1 MLDDLS
7 RVLRFKP
14 HLLVLDAGPETLFVV
29 DEFKRAMLSGA
40 IFVRIAACLRG
51 RMTIA
56 EIVTS
61 LAGTFGEWDVLAR
74 LDHLVRRGYVRAD
87 PPHGDDAARGYFERA
102 GLDGDAACARVAQ
115 LRVAVETFGADGAP
129 LRRALDTAGIGI
141 AKEAELTVAIV
152 DTHDRDDL
160 AACAARVAARGGAL
174 LVVAAGGVQT
184 LIGPLLADGVDA
196 LADAP
201 CVECVRYWIRVN
213 RPVEALLAR
222 HHGRDATHVPP
233 AASRAGAAAAA
244 ALVAATVEQIA
255 VNRAVA
261 ERLQTHI
268 VAQRLDTLTVERHR
282 VVRRPQCPCCGHP
295 LWMREQAA
303 RAPRLAAPAPLARA
317 DGGYRT
323 ADPQQVFARHAHLI
337 SPVSGAIAYLHPMPK
352 RHAGLRKVYASGFLV
367 CPAAVP
373 DSNRFDRLCSGKGR
387 TDEQARTS
395 ALCEALERFSSV
407 YQGDEA
413 TVTGSIDGLRADPA
427 CDAEPIHVNALQQF
441 SERQF
446 DARDAIN
453 ALTRDVRKQVPP
465 RFTSRDVIDW
475 TPAWSLVDGRR
486 RLVPLSYCYA
496 ETPDSARAPAACVHN
511 PNGCAAGSSLD
522 EAMLQGM
529 LELIER
535 DAVAIWW
542 YNRIERPGIELAS
555 FADPYF
561 DALVHEYATFGWR
574 VWALDI
580 TTDLTVPTVAALAEN
595 LQDGRFSIGF
605 GCHPDGRIAV
615 QRALTEVNQLL
626 DIAADAPDPWDR
638 DMLSSTRFL
647 YPAPGTPATTH
658 STWQPLDIASLPA
671 AIAHCVGRIAAAGMD
686 VLVVDKTRPDIGLSV
701 VQVIAPGLCHFWPRF
716 GARRLYSVPVAL
728 GWRAR
733 PCDETALNPALLFL

>member
-1 MLDDLS
+1 MLDDFS
-7 RVLRFKP
+7 RILRFKP
-14 HLLVLDAGPETLFVV
+14 HLRVLDAGPDTLFVV

-40 IFVRIAACLRG
+40 LFVRIAACLRT
-51 RMTIA
+51 RMTTG

-61 LAGTFGEWDVLAR
+61 LSGEFGEWNVLAG
-74 LDHLVRRGYVRAD
+74 LDHLVRRAYVRAD
-87 PPHGDDAARGYFERA
+87 APHDDDAARGFFERA
-102 GLDGDAACARVAQ
+102 GLDGDAACAQVAQ
-115 LRVAVETFGADGAP
+115 LRVAVERFGADDAA
-129 LRRALDTAGIGI
+129 LRRALDAAGIDVV
-141 AKEAELTVAIV
+141 ADAALTVAIA

-184 LIGPLLADGVDA
+184 LIGPLLAGGGA

-201 CVECVRYWIRVN
+201 CIECVRYWIRIN

-222 HHGRDATHVPP
+222 HHGSDATRLPQ
-233 AASRAGAAAAA
+233 AASRAAAAAAA
-244 ALVAATVEQIA
+244 ALVAATLEQIA
-255 VNRAVA
+255 VSRTASERA
-261 ERLQTHI
+261 QTHI
-268 VAQRLDTLTVERHR
+268 VAQRIDTLAAERHR
-282 VVRRPQCPCCGHP
+282 VLKRPQCPCCGNP
-295 LWMREQAA
+295 AWMREQAA
-303 RAPRLAAPAPLARA
+303 RAPRLADPAPLARA

-373 DSNRFDRLCSGKGR
+373 GSNRFDRICSGKGR

-413 TVTGSIDGLRADPA
+413 TLTGSIDSLLADPA
-427 CDAEPIHVNALQQF
+427 CDAAPIHVNDLQQF

-465 RFTSRDVIDW
+465 RFTARDVIDW
-475 TPAWSLVDGRR
+475 TPAWSLVTGRR

-511 PNGCAAGSSLD
+511 PNGCAAGSSVD
-522 EAMLQGM
+522 EAILQGM

-542 YNRIERPGIELAS
+542 YNRIPRPGVELAS
-555 FADPYF
+555 FDDPYF
-561 DALVHEYATFGWR
+561 EALVREYATFGWR
-574 VWALDI
+574 LWALDI
-580 TTDLTVPTVAALAEN
+580 TADLGVPTVAALAEN
-595 LQDGRFSIGF
+595 PQDGRFSIGF

-626 DIAADAPDPWDR
+626 DVTADAPHPWDR
-638 DMLSSTRFL
+638 DKLADTRFL
-647 YPAPGTPATTH
+647 YPADEAPATTA
-658 STWQPLDIASLPA
+658 STWQPVDAASLPA
-671 AIAHCVGRIAAAGMD
+671 AIAHAVGRIAAAGMD
-686 VLVVDKTRPDIGLSV
+686 VLVVDKTRPDIGLHV

-716 GARRLYSVPVAL
+716 GAQRLYSVPVQL
-728 GWRAR
+728 GWRGQ
-733 PCDETALNPALLFL
+733 PCSEPELNEALLFL

>member
-40 IFVRIAACLRG
+40 IFVRIAACLRA

-87 PPHGDDAARGYFERA
+87 TPHDDDAARGFFERT
-102 GLDGDAACARVAQ
+102 GLDGDAACARVVQ
-115 LRVAVETFGADGAP
+115 LRVAVEAFGADDAA
-129 LRRALDTAGIGI
+129 LRRALDTAGIDVVPD
-141 AKEAELTVAIV
+141 AELTVAIT

-184 LIGPLLADGVDA
+184 LIGPLLAGGGA

-201 CVECVRYWIRVN
+201 CIECVRYWIRIN

-222 HHGRDATHVPP
+222 HHGSDATRLPP

-255 VNRAVA
+255 VNRTVS
-261 ERLQTHI
+261 ERSQTHI
-268 VAQRLDTLTVERHR
+268 VAQRIDTLAAERHR
-282 VVRRPQCPCCGHP
+282 VLKRPQCPCCGNP
-295 LWMREQAA
+295 AWMREQAA
-303 RAPRLAAPAPLARA
+303 RAPQLADHAPLARA

-323 ADPQQVFARHAHLI
+323 ADPQQVFERYAHLI

-373 DSNRFDRLCSGKGR
+373 GSNRFDRICSGKGR
-387 TDEQARTS
+387 TDEQARVS
-395 ALCEALERFSSV
+395 ALCEALERYSSV

-413 TVTGSIDGLRADPA
+413 TLTGSIESLLADPA
-427 CDAEPIHVNALQQF
+427 CDAVPIHVNDLQQF

-465 RFTSRDVIDW
+465 RFTARDVIDW
-475 TPAWSLVDGRR
+475 TPAWSLVTGRR
-486 RLVPLSYCYA
+486 HLVPLSYCYA
-496 ETPDSARAPAACVHN
+496 ETPDSAQAPAACVHN
-511 PNGCAAGSSLD
+511 PNGCAAGSNVD
-522 EAMLQGM
+522 EAILQGM

-542 YNRIERPGIELAS
+542 YNRIPRPGVDLAS
-555 FADPYF
+555 FDDPYF
-561 DALVHEYATFGWR
+561 DALVREYATFGWR
-574 VWALDI
+574 LWALDI
-580 TTDLTVPTVAALAEN
+580 TTDLGVPTVAALAEN
-595 LQDGRFSIGF
+595 PQDGHFSIGF

-626 DIAADAPDPWDR
+626 DVAAEAPHPWDR
-638 DMLSSTRFL
+638 DKLSETEFL
-647 YPAPGTPATTH
+647 YPANGVRCTTC
-658 STWQPLDIASLPA
+658 STWRPSDAASLPA
-671 AIAHCVGRIAAAGMD
+671 ALAHCVGRIAAAGID

-716 GARRLYSVPVAL
+716 GARRLYSVPVEL
-728 GWRAR
+728 GWRAQ
-733 PCDETALNPALLFL
+733 PCDEQELNPALLFL

>member
-1 MLDDLS
+1 MLEDPS

-29 DEFKRAMLSGA
+29 DEFRRAMLSGA
-40 IFVRIAACLRG
+40 IYVQIAACVRA

-87 PPHGDDAARGYFERA
+87 PPHDDDAARGFFERA
-102 GLDGDAACARVAQ
+102 GLDGDAAQARVAQ
-115 LRVAVETFGADGAP
+115 LRVAVETFGADGAA
-129 LRRALDTAGIGI
+129 LRRALDTAGI
-141 AKEAELTVAIV
+141 AVVPDAELTVAIA

-160 AACAARVAARGGAL
+160 AACAARVTARGGAL
-174 LVVAAGGVQT
+174 LVVAASGVQT
-184 LIGPLLADGVDA
+184 LIGPLLAGGGA
-196 LADAP
+196 HADAP
-201 CVECVRYWIRVN
+201 CIECVRYWIRIN

-222 HHGRDATHVPP
+222 HHGSGAARLPP

-261 ERLQTHI
+261 ERLHTHI
-268 VAQRLDTLTVERHR
+268 VAQRIDTLAVERHR
-282 VVRRPQCPCCGHP
+282 VIRRPQCPCCGNP
-295 LWMREQAA
+295 AWMREQAT
-303 RAPRLAAPAPLARA
+303 RAPRLAGHAPLARA

-323 ADPQQVFARHAHLI
+323 AGPQQVFERHAHLI

-373 DSNRFDRLCSGKGR
+373 ESNRFDRICSGKGS
-387 TDEQARTS
+387 TDEQARVS

-413 TVTGSIDGLRADPA
+413 TLTGSMESLLADPA
-427 CDAEPIHVNALQQF
+427 GDAEPIHVNELQQF
-441 SERQF
+441 SDRQF

-475 TPAWSLVDGRR
+475 TPAWSLVNGRR

-496 ETPDSARAPAACVHN
+496 ETPGSAQALAACVHN
-511 PNGCAAGSSLD
+511 PNGCAAGSSVD
-522 EAMLQGM
+522 EAILQGM

-542 YNRIERPGIELAS
+542 YNRVARPGIDLAS
-555 FADPYF
+555 FGDAYF

-580 TTDLTVPTVAALAEN
+580 TTDLGVPTVAALAEN
-595 LQDGRFSIGF
+595 PQDGRFSIGF

-626 DIAADAPDPWDR
+626 DIAADAPHPWDR
-638 DMLSSTRFL
+638 DTLPETGFL
-647 YPAPGTPATTH
+647 YPAAGVPATTR
-658 STWQPLDIASLPA
+658 STWQPIDAASLPA
-671 AIAHCVGRIAAAGMD
+671 ALAHCTGRIAAAGMD
-686 VLVVDKTRPDIGLSV
+686 VLVVDKTRPDIGLCV

-716 GARRLYSVPVAL
+716 GAQRLYSVPVRL
-728 GWRAR
+728 GWRAQ

>member
-29 DEFKRAMLSGA
+29 DEFRRAMLSGA
-40 IFVRIAACLRG
+40 IFVRIAACLRA

-87 PPHGDDAARGYFERA
+87 PPHVDDAARGFFERA
-102 GLDGDAACARVAQ
+102 GLDGDAACARMAQ
-115 LRVAVETFGADGAP
+115 LRVAVETFGADGAA
-129 LRRALDTAGIGI
+129 LRRALDAAGIGI
-141 AKEAELTVAIV
+141 AKEASLTLSNT
-152 DTHDRDDL
+152 DTPYRYYR
-160 AACAARVAARGGAL
+160 AAGAARVAARGGAL
-174 LVVAAGGVQT
+174 LVVATGGVQT
-184 LIGPLLADGVDA
+184 LIGPLLAGGGA
-196 LADAP
+196 LAEAP
-201 CVECVRYWIRVN
+201 CIECVRDWMRIN

-222 HHGRDATHVPP
+222 HHGSDATRVPV
-233 AASRAGAAAAA
+233 AASRAAAAAA
-244 ALVAATVEQIA
+244 VALVAATVEQLA
-255 VNRAVA
+255 VNRVVA
-261 ERLQTHI
+261 ERAQTHI
-268 VAQRLDTLTVERHR
+268 VAQRLDTLAVERHR
-282 VVRRPQCPCCGHP
+282 VVRRPQCPCCGNP
-295 LWMREQAA
+295 AWMREQAA
-303 RAPRLAAPAPLARA
+303 RAPRLAGDAPLART
-317 DGGYRT
+317 DGGYRS
-323 ADPQQVFARHAHLI
+323 ADPQQVFARHTHLI

-395 ALCEALERFSSV
+395 ALCETLERFSSV

-413 TVTGSIDGLRADPA
+413 TVTGSLDSLRADPA

-465 RFTSRDVIDW
+465 RFTSRDIIDW
-475 TPAWSLVDGRR
+475 TPAWSLVNGRR

-496 ETPDSARAPAACVHN
+496 ETPDSAQAMAACVHN

-522 EAMLQGM
+522 EAILQGM

-542 YNRIERPGIELAS
+542 YNRIARPGIDLAA
-555 FADPYF
+555 FDDPYF

-580 TTDLTVPTVAALAEN
+580 TTDLAVPTVVALAEN
-595 LQDGRFSIGF
+595 PRDGRFSIGF

-626 DIAADAPDPWDR
+626 DIAADAPHPWDR
-638 DMLSSTRFL
+638 DTLSSTGFL
-647 YPAPGTPATTH
+647 YPAAGMPATTP
-658 STWQPLDIASLPA
+658 STWRRPDAASLPA
-671 AIAHCVGRIAAAGMD
+671 VIAECVERIAAAGMD

-728 GWRAR
+728 GWRAQ

>member
-14 HLLVLDAGPETLFVV
+14 HLLVLDAGPDTLFVV

-40 IFVRIAACLRG
+40 IFVRIAACLRA

-129 LRRALDTAGIGI
+129 LRRALDMAGLGI

-174 LVVAAGGVQT
+174 LVVAAGGVQM
-184 LIGPLLADGVDA
+184 LIGPLLAGGVDA

-222 HHGRDATHVPP
+222 HHGRDAKHVPP

-261 ERLQTHI
+261 ERSQTHI

-373 DSNRFDRLCSGKGR
+373 DRNRFDRLCSGKGR

-542 YNRIERPGIELAS
+542 YNRIERPGIDLAS

-605 GCHPDGRIAV
+605 GCHFDGRIAV

-638 DMLSSTRFL
+638 DMLSSTGFL

>member
-1 MLDDLS
+1 MLDDFS

-40 IFVRIAACLRG
+40 HFVQIAACLRA

-56 EIVTS
+56 EIVAS

-74 LDHLVRRGYVRAD
+74 LDHLVQRGYLRAD
-87 PPHGDDAARGYFERA
+87 SPHDDDAARGFFERA
-102 GLDGDAACARVAQ
+102 GLDGDAACAHVVQ
-115 LRVAVETFGADGAP
+115 LRVAVEAFGADDAA
-129 LRRALDTAGIGI
+129 LRRALDTAGI
-141 AKEAELTVAIV
+141 EVVPDAELTVAIT

-160 AACAARVAARGGAL
+160 AACAARTAARGGAL
-174 LVVAAGGVQT
+174 LVVAASGVQT
-184 LIGPLLADGVDA
+184 LIGPLLAGGGA

-201 CVECVRYWIRVN
+201 CIECVRYWIRIN

-222 HHGRDATHVPP
+222 HHGSDATHLPP

-255 VNRAVA
+255 VNRTAS
-261 ERLQTHI
+261 ERLQTHL
-268 VAQRLDTLTVERHR
+268 VVQRIDTSTAERHR
-282 VVRRPQCPCCGHP
+282 VTRRPQCSCCGNP
-295 LWMREQAA
+295 AWMREQAA
-303 RAPRLAAPAPLARA
+303 HAPRLADHAPLMRT
-317 DGGYRT
+317 DGGYRS
-323 ADPQQVFARHAHLI
+323 ADPQQVFERYAHLI

-373 DSNRFDRLCSGKGR
+373 GSNRFDRLCSGKGR
-387 TDEQARTS
+387 TDDQARAS

-413 TVTGSIDGLRADPA
+413 TLAGSIESLLADPA
-427 CDAEPIHVNALQQF
+427 CDAVPIHVNDLQQF

-453 ALTRDVRKQVPP
+453 ALNHDVRKQVPP
-465 RFTSRDVIDW
+465 RFTAHDVIDW
-475 TPAWSLVDGRR
+475 TPAWSLVTGRR
-486 RLVPLSYCYA
+486 HLVPLSYCYA
-496 ETPDSARAPAACVHN
+496 ETPDSAQAHAACVHN
-511 PNGCAAGSSLD
+511 PNGCAAGSSVD
-522 EAMLQGM
+522 EAILQGM

-542 YNRIERPGIELAS
+542 YNRIPRPGIDLAS
-555 FADPYF
+555 FDDPYF
-561 DALVHEYATFGWR
+561 DALVSEYAAFGWR
-574 VWALDI
+574 LWALDI
-580 TTDLTVPTVAALAEN
+580 TTDLGVPTVAALAEN
-595 LQDGRFSIGF
+595 PQDGRFSIGF
-605 GCHPDGRIAV
+605 GCHPDGQIAV

-626 DIAADAPDPWDR
+626 DIAADAPHPWDR
-638 DMLSSTRFL
+638 DKLLATGFL
-647 YPAPGTPATTH
+647 YPANGVRCTTRA
-658 STWQPLDIASLPA
+658 TWQPTDAASLPTA
-671 AIAHCVGRIAAAGMD
+671 LAHCVGRIAEAGMD

-728 GWRAR
+728 GWRAQ
-733 PCDETALNPALLFL
+733 PCVEQELNPALLFL

>member
-1 MLDDLS
+1 MLDDFS

-40 IFVRIAACLRG
+40 LFVQIAACLRA

-56 EIVTS
+56 EIVAS
-61 LAGTFGEWDVLAR
+61 LAGSFGEWDVLAR
-74 LDHLVRRGYVRAD
+74 LDHLMQRGYLRAD
-87 PPHGDDAARGYFERA
+87 SPHDDDAARGFFERA
-102 GLDGDAACARVAQ
+102 GLDGDAACAHVVQ
-115 LRVAVETFGADGAP
+115 LRVAVEAFGVDDAA
-129 LRRALDTAGIGI
+129 LRRAFDTAGI
-141 AKEAELTVAIV
+141 EVVPDTELTVAIT

-160 AACAARVAARGGAL
+160 AACAARTAARGGAL
-174 LVVAAGGVQT
+174 LVVAASGVQT
-184 LIGPLLADGVDA
+184 LIGPLLAGGGA

-201 CVECVRYWIRVN
+201 CIECVRYWIRIN

-222 HHGRDATHVPP
+222 HHGSDATRLPP
-233 AASRAGAAAAA
+233 VASRAGAAAAA

-255 VNRAVA
+255 VNRTAS

-268 VAQRLDTLTVERHR
+268 VAQRIDTLAAERHR
-282 VVRRPQCPCCGHP
+282 VLKRPQCPCCGNP
-295 LWMREQAA
+295 AWMREQAA
-303 RAPRLAAPAPLARA
+303 RAPRLADHAPLARA

-323 ADPQQVFARHAHLI
+323 ADPQQVFERYAHLI

-373 DSNRFDRLCSGKGR
+373 ASNRFDRICSGKGR
-387 TDEQARTS
+387 TDDQARVS
-395 ALCEALERFSSV
+395 ALCEALERYSSV

-413 TVTGSIDGLRADPA
+413 TLTGSMESLLADPA
-427 CDAEPIHVNALQQF
+427 CDAVPIHVNDLQQF

-465 RFTSRDVIDW
+465 RFAAHDVIDW
-475 TPAWSLVDGRR
+475 TPAWSLATGRR
-486 RLVPLSYCYA
+486 HLVPLSYCYA
-496 ETPDSARAPAACVHN
+496 ETPDSAQAHAACVHN
-511 PNGCAAGSSLD
+511 PNGCAAGSTVD
-522 EAMLQGM
+522 EAILQGM

-542 YNRIERPGIELAS
+542 YNRIPRPGIDLAS
-555 FADPYF
+555 FDDPYF

-574 VWALDI
+574 LWALDI
-580 TTDLTVPTVAALAEN
+580 TTDLGVPTVAALAEN
-595 LQDGRFSIGF
+595 PQDGRFSIGF

-615 QRALTEVNQLL
+615 LRALTEVNQLL
-626 DIAADAPDPWDR
+626 DVAAEAPHPWDR
-638 DMLSSTRFL
+638 DKLSATGFL
-647 YPAPGTPATTH
+647 YPATGVRGTTRA
-658 STWQPLDIASLPA
+658 TWQPIDAASLPA
-671 AIAHCVGRIAAAGMD
+671 ALAFCVGRIAAAGID

-716 GARRLYSVPVAL
+716 GARRLYSVPVEL
-728 GWRAR
+728 GWRAQ
-733 PCDETALNPALLFL
+733 PCGEQELNPALLFL

>member
-1 MLDDLS
+1 MLDDPS

-29 DEFKRAMLSGA
+29 DEFKRVMLSGA
-40 IFVRIAACLRG
+40 IFVRIAACLRA

-56 EIVTS
+56 ETVTS
-61 LAGTFGEWDVLAR
+61 LAGAFGEWDVLAR
-74 LDHLVRRGYVRAD
+74 LDQLVRRGYVRAD
-87 PPHGDDAARGYFERA
+87 LPHDDDAARGFFERA
-102 GLDGDAACARVAQ
+102 GLDGDAACAHVAQ
-115 LRVAVETFGADGAP
+115 LRVAIERFGADDTALG
-129 LRRALDTAGIGI
+129 RALDAAGIDVVT
-141 AKEAELTVAIV
+141 EAGLTVAIA

-174 LVVAAGGVQT
+174 LVVTTGGVQT
-184 LIGPLLADGVDA
+184 LIGPLLAGGDA

-201 CVECVRYWIRVN
+201 CIECVRYWIRIN

-222 HHGRDATHVPP
+222 HHGRDAARLPP
-233 AASRAGAAAAA
+233 AASRAAAFAAA

-255 VNRAVA
+255 VNPAASARA
-261 ERLQTHI
+261 QTHI
-268 VAQRLDTLTVERHR
+268 VAQRIDTLATERHR
-282 VVRRPQCPCCGHP
+282 VLKRPQCPCCGNP
-295 LWMREQAA
+295 GWMREQAA
-303 RAPRLAAPAPLARA
+303 RAPRLADHEPLARA
-317 DGGYRT
+317 DGGYRI
-323 ADPQQVFARHAHLI
+323 ADPQQVFARHAHLV

-373 DSNRFDRLCSGKGR
+373 GSNRFDRICAGKGR
-387 TDEQARTS
+387 TDDQARAS

-413 TVTGSIDGLRADPA
+413 TLTGSLESLLADPA
-427 CDAEPIHVNALQQF
+427 CDAAPIHVNALQQF

-465 RFTSRDVIDW
+465 RFTAHDVIDW
-475 TPAWSLVDGRR
+475 TPAWSLVTGRR
-486 RLVPLSYCYA
+486 HLVPLSYCYA

-522 EAMLQGM
+522 EAILQGM

-542 YNRIERPGIELAS
+542 YNRIARPGIEFSS
-555 FADPYF
+555 FDDPYF
-561 DALVHEYATFGWR
+561 DALVREYATLGWR
-574 VWALDI
+574 LWALDI
-580 TTDLTVPTVAALAEN
+580 TADLGVPTVAALAEN
-595 LQDGRFSIGF
+595 PQDGRFSIGF
-605 GCHPDGRIAV
+605 GCHPDGAIAV
-615 QRALTEVNQLL
+615 NRALTEVNQLL
-626 DIAADAPDPWDR
+626 DVAADAPDPWDR
-638 DMLSSTRFL
+638 GKLADTGFL
-647 YPAPGTPATTH
+647 YPAADLPRTSR
-658 STWQPLDIASLPA
+658 STWQPIGAASLPA
-671 AIAHCVGRIAAAGMD
+671 AIAQGVGRIVAAGMD
-686 VLVVDKTRPDIGLSV
+686 VLVVDKTRPDLGLSV

-716 GARRLYSVPVAL
+716 GAQRLYSVPVRL
-728 GWRAR
+728 GWRGQPSR
-733 PCDETALNPALLFL
+733 ETELNEALLFL

>member
-14 HLLVLDAGPETLFVV
+14 HLLVLDAGPDTLFVV

-40 IFVRIAACLRG
+40 IFVRIAACLRA

-102 GLDGDAACARVAQ
+102 GLDGDVACARVAQ

-129 LRRALDTAGIGI
+129 LRRALDMAGIGI

-184 LIGPLLADGVDA
+184 LIGPLLAGGVDA
-196 LADAP
+196 RADAP

-337 SPVSGAIAYLHPMPK
+337 SPVIGAIAYLHPMPK

-373 DSNRFDRLCSGKGR
+373 DRNRFDRLCSGKGR

-542 YNRIERPGIELAS
+542 YNRVERPGIDLAS

-638 DMLSSTRFL
+638 DMLSSTGFL
-647 YPAPGTPATTH
+647 YPSPGTPATTH

>member
-1 MLDDLS
+1 MLDDFS

-14 HLLVLDAGPETLFVV
+14 HLRVLDAGPDTLFVV

-40 IFVRIAACLRG
+40 IFVRIAACLRA

-61 LAGTFGEWDVLAR
+61 LAGEFGEWDVLAG
-74 LDHLVRRGYVRAD
+74 LDHLVRRAYVRAD
-87 PPHGDDAARGYFERA
+87 APHGDDAARGFFERA

-115 LRVAVETFGADGAP
+115 LRVAVEAFGADDAAFR
-129 LRRALDTAGIGI
+129 LAFAAAGIDV
-141 AKEAELTVAIV
+141 APDAELTVAIA

-174 LVVAAGGVQT
+174 LVVAANGVQT
-184 LIGPLLADGVDA
+184 LIGPLLAGDDA
-196 LADAP
+196 RADAP
-201 CVECVRYWIRVN
+201 CIECVRYWIRLN

-222 HHGRDATHVPP
+222 HHGTGATRPPP
-233 AASRAGAAAAA
+233 AASRAAAAAAA

-255 VNRAVA
+255 VNPAAA
-261 ERLQTHI
+261 ERARTRI
-268 VAQRLDTLTVERHR
+268 VAQRIDTLAAEPHPVR
-282 VVRRPQCPCCGHP
+282 RRPQCPRCGNP
-295 LWMREQAA
+295 AWMREQAA
-303 RAPRLAAPAPLARA
+303 HAPRLADHARLARA

-323 ADPQQVFARHAHLI
+323 ADPQQVFERHASLI
-337 SPVSGAIAYLHPMPK
+337 SPISGAIAYLHPMPK
-352 RHAGLRKVYASGFLV
+352 RHAGMRKVYASGFLV

-373 DSNRFDRLCSGKGR
+373 ASNRFDRICSGKGR
-387 TDEQARTS
+387 TDEQARAS

-413 TVTGSIDGLRADPA
+413 KVTGSMEALLADPA

-446 DARDAIN
+446 DAREAIN
-453 ALTRDVRKQVPP
+453 ALTRDIRKQVPP
-465 RFTSRDVIDW
+465 RFTARDVIDW
-475 TPAWSLVDGRR
+475 TPAWSLVSGKR

-496 ETPDSARAPAACVHN
+496 ETPDSAQADVACVHN
-511 PNGCAAGSSLD
+511 PNGCAAGSTLD
-522 EAMLQGM
+522 EAILQGM

-542 YNRIERPGIELAS
+542 YNRSPRPGIDLAS
-555 FADPYF
+555 FEEPYF
-561 DALVHEYATFGWR
+561 DALVREYESFGWR
-574 VWALDI
+574 LWALDI
-580 TTDLTVPTVAALAEN
+580 THDLGVPAVAALAEN
-595 LQDGRFSIGF
+595 PADGRFSIGF
-605 GCHPDGRIAV
+605 GCHLDARIAV

-626 DIAADAPDPWDR
+626 DIAADAPHPWDR
-638 DMLSSTRFL
+638 EKLSETGFL
-647 YPAPGTPATTH
+647 YPANDVRRTTG
-658 STWQPLDIASLPA
+658 STWPPIDADTLPA
-671 AIAHCVGRIAAAGMD
+671 AIAHCVGKIAAAGMD

-701 VQVIAPGLCHFWPRF
+701 AQVIAPGLCHFWPRL

-728 GWRAR
+728 DWRDA
-733 PCDETALNPALLFL
+733 PCDESALNPALLFL

>member
-40 IFVRIAACLRG
+40 IFVRIAACLRA

-61 LAGTFGEWDVLAR
+61 LADTFGEWDVLAR

-87 PPHGDDAARGYFERA
+87 SPHYDDAARGFFERA

-115 LRVAVETFGADGAP
+115 LRVAVEAFGADDAA
-129 LRRALDTAGIGI
+129 LRRALDTAGIDVVP
-141 AKEAELTVAIV
+141 EAELTVAIA

-160 AACAARVAARGGAL
+160 AACAERVAARGGAL
-174 LVVAAGGVQT
+174 LLVAAGGVQT
-184 LIGPLLADGVDA
+184 LIGPLLAGGGA

-201 CVECVRYWIRVN
+201 CIECVRYWIRIN
-213 RPVEALLAR
+213 RPVETLLAR
-222 HHGRDATHVPP
+222 HHGSAATRLPP

-255 VNRAVA
+255 VNRTIA
-261 ERLQTHI
+261 ERSQTHI
-268 VAQRLDTLTVERHR
+268 VAQRIDTLTVERHR
-282 VVRRPQCPCCGHP
+282 VIRRPQCPCCGNP
-295 LWMREQAA
+295 AWMREQAA
-303 RAPRLAAPAPLARA
+303 RAPRLADHAPLTRA

-323 ADPQQVFARHAHLI
+323 ADTQQVFERHAHLI

-373 DSNRFDRLCSGKGR
+373 GSNRFDRICSGKGR
-387 TDEQARTS
+387 TDEQARVS
-395 ALCEALERFSSV
+395 ALCEALERYSSV

-413 TVTGSIDGLRADPA
+413 RLTGSMESLLADPA
-427 CDAEPIHVNALQQF
+427 CDAEPIHVNELQQF

-446 DARDAIN
+446 AARDAIN

-475 TPAWSLVDGRR
+475 TPAWSLVSGGR

-496 ETPDSARAPAACVHN
+496 ETPDSAQAPAACVHN
-511 PNGCAAGSSLD
+511 PNGCAAGSSID
-522 EAMLQGM
+522 EAILQGM

-542 YNRIERPGIELAS
+542 YNRLARPGIDLAS
-555 FADPYF
+555 FDDPYF
-561 DALVHEYATFGWR
+561 DALVREYATLGWR
-574 VWALDI
+574 LWALDI
-580 TTDLTVPTVAALAEN
+580 TTDLAMPTVAALAEN
-595 LQDGRFSIGF
+595 PQDGRFSIGF

-626 DIAADAPDPWDR
+626 DVAADAPHPWDR
-638 DMLSSTRFL
+638 DKLPATGFL
-647 YPAPGTPATTH
+647 YPAAGARATTR
-658 STWQPLDIASLPA
+658 STWQPIEAASLPA
-671 AIAHCVGRIAAAGMD
+671 ALAHCIGRIAAAGMD

-716 GARRLYSVPVAL
+716 GARRLYSVPVER
-728 GWRAR
+728 GWRAQ
-733 PCDETALNPALLFL
+733 PCDETELNPALLFL

>member
-14 HLLVLDAGPETLFVV
+14 HLLVLDAGPDTLFVV

-40 IFVRIAACLRG
+40 IFVRIAACLRA

-56 EIVTS
+56 EIVAS

-129 LRRALDTAGIGI
+129 LRRALDTACIGI

-184 LIGPLLADGVDA
+184 LIGPLLAGGVDA

-222 HHGRDATHVPP
+222 HHGRDAKHVPP

-261 ERLQTHI
+261 ERSQTHI

-303 RAPRLAAPAPLARA
+303 RAPRLAAPAPLACA

-561 DALVHEYATFGWR
+561 DALVHEYAAFGWR

-638 DMLSSTRFL
+638 DMLSSTGFL

>member
-1 MLDDLS
+1 MLDDFS

-14 HLLVLDAGPETLFVV
+14 HLRVLDAGPDTLFVV

-40 IFVRIAACLRG
+40 IFVRIAACLRA

-61 LAGTFGEWDVLAR
+61 LADEFGEWDVLAG
-74 LDHLVRRGYVRAD
+74 LDHLVRRAYVRAD
-87 PPHGDDAARGYFERA
+87 APHGDDAARGFFERA

-115 LRVAVETFGADGAP
+115 LRVAVEAFGADDAAFR
-129 LRRALDTAGIGI
+129 LAFAAAGIDV
-141 AKEAELTVAIV
+141 APDAELTVAIA

-174 LVVAAGGVQT
+174 LVVAANGVQT
-184 LIGPLLADGVDA
+184 LIGPLLAGDGA
-196 LADAP
+196 RAEAP
-201 CVECVRYWIRVN
+201 CIECVRYWIRLN

-222 HHGRDATHVPP
+222 HHGTGATCPPP
-233 AASRAGAAAAA
+233 AASRAAAAAAA

-255 VNRAVA
+255 VNPAAA
-261 ERLQTHI
+261 ERARTRI
-268 VAQRLDTLTVERHR
+268 VAQRIDTLAAEPHPVR
-282 VVRRPQCPCCGHP
+282 RRPQCPRCGNP
-295 LWMREQAA
+295 AWMREQAA
-303 RAPRLAAPAPLARA
+303 HAPRLADHARLARA

-323 ADPQQVFARHAHLI
+323 ADPQQVFERHASLI
-337 SPVSGAIAYLHPMPK
+337 SPISGAIAYLHPMPK
-352 RHAGLRKVYASGFLV
+352 RHAGMRKVYASGFLV

-373 DSNRFDRLCSGKGR
+373 ASNRFDRICSGKGR
-387 TDEQARTS
+387 TDEQARAS

-413 TVTGSIDGLRADPA
+413 TVTGSMEALLADPA
-427 CDAEPIHVNALQQF
+427 CDAEPVHVNALQQF

-446 DARDAIN
+446 GAREAIN

-465 RFTSRDVIDW
+465 RFTARDVIDW
-475 TPAWSLVDGRR
+475 TPAWSLVSGKR

-496 ETPDSARAPAACVHN
+496 ETPDSAQADVACVHN
-511 PNGCAAGSSLD
+511 PNGCAAGSTLD
-522 EAMLQGM
+522 EAILQGM

-542 YNRIERPGIELAS
+542 YNRIPRPGIDLAS
-555 FADPYF
+555 FEEPYF
-561 DALVHEYATFGWR
+561 DALVREYETFGWR
-574 VWALDI
+574 LWALDI
-580 TTDLTVPTVAALAEN
+580 THDLGVPAVAALAEN
-595 LQDGRFSIGF
+595 PADGRFSIGF
-605 GCHPDGRIAV
+605 GCHLDARIAV

-626 DIAADAPDPWDR
+626 DIAADAPHPWDR
-638 DMLSSTRFL
+638 EKLSETGFL
-647 YPAPGTPATTH
+647 YPANDVRRTTG
-658 STWQPLDIASLPA
+658 STWPPIDADTLPA
-671 AIAHCVGRIAAAGMD
+671 AIAHCVGKIASAGMD

-701 VQVIAPGLCHFWPRF
+701 AQVIAPGLCHFWPRF

-728 GWRAR
+728 GWRDA
-733 PCDETALNPALLFL
+733 PCDESALNPALLFL

>member
-40 IFVRIAACLRG
+40 IFVRIAACLRA

-87 PPHGDDAARGYFERA
+87 SPHDDDAARGFFERA
-102 GLDGDAACARVAQ
+102 GLDGDAACARVVR
-115 LRVAVETFGADGAP
+115 LRVAVEAFGADDAA
-129 LRRALDTAGIGI
+129 LRRALDTAGI
-141 AKEAELTVAIV
+141 EVVPDAELTVAIT

-184 LIGPLLADGVDA
+184 LIGPLLAGGGA

-201 CVECVRYWIRVN
+201 CIACVRYWIRLN

-222 HHGRDATHVPP
+222 HHGSDSTRLPP

-255 VNRAVA
+255 VNRTAS

-268 VAQRLDTLTVERHR
+268 VAQRIDTLAAERHR
-282 VVRRPQCPCCGHP
+282 VLKRPQCPCCGNP
-295 LWMREQAA
+295 AWMREQAA
-303 RAPRLAAPAPLARA
+303 RAPRLAEHAPLARA

-323 ADPQQVFARHAHLI
+323 ADPQQVFERYAHLI
-337 SPVSGAIAYLHPMPK
+337 SPVSGAIAYLHPTPK

-373 DSNRFDRLCSGKGR
+373 GSNRFDRICSGKGR
-387 TDEQARTS
+387 TDEQARVS

-413 TVTGSIDGLRADPA
+413 TLTGSMASLLADPA
-427 CDAEPIHVNALQQF
+427 CDAVPIHVNDLQQF

-465 RFTSRDVIDW
+465 RFTTRDVIDW
-475 TPAWSLVDGRR
+475 TPAWSLVTGRR
-486 RLVPLSYCYA
+486 HLVPLSYCYA
-496 ETPDSARAPAACVHN
+496 ETPDSAQAHAACVHN
-511 PNGCAAGSSLD
+511 PNGCAAGSSVD
-522 EAMLQGM
+522 EAILQGM

-542 YNRIERPGIELAS
+542 YNRIARPGIDLAS
-555 FADPYF
+555 FDDPYF
-561 DALVHEYATFGWR
+561 DALVHEYTTLGWR
-574 VWALDI
+574 LWALDI
-580 TTDLTVPTVAALAEN
+580 TTDLGVPTVAALAEN
-595 LQDGRFSIGF
+595 PQDGRFSIGF
-605 GCHPDGRIAV
+605 GSHPFGRIAV

-626 DIAADAPDPWDR
+626 DVAAQAPHPWDR
-638 DMLSSTRFL
+638 DKLSATVFL
-647 YPAPGTPATTH
+647 YPANGVRCTTR
-658 STWQPLDIASLPA
+658 STWQPIDTASLPA
-671 AIAHCVGRIAAAGMD
+671 ALAHCVGRIAAAGID

-716 GARRLYSVPVAL
+716 GARRLYSVPVEL
-728 GWRAR
+728 GWCAQ
-733 PCDETALNPALLFL
+733 PCGEPELNPALLFL